1 MFTVVDS
8 LRSPE
13 QLGCRVRVRVR
24 VRVRGQK
31 TNWRCPGLWVYKLW
45 AWRGLRL
52 LVANLHPKALSQCYI
67 LSGEAIQDPIE

>member
-1 MFTVVDS
+1 MVDS
-8 LRSPE
+8 LQSPE

-52 LVANLHPKALSQCYI
+52 LVANLQVY
-67 LSGEAIQDPIE
+67 